1 MKFFVLSL
9 LIAAVSAVSPTAP
22 PTQRGGSFCVC
33 AISTGTKNGI
43 KDANDNPTKDSY
55 GPPFGGVG
63 APCTIRG
70 PTDVECSKDFYKTN
84 CMSTQGRA
92 CDFYQECG
100 KVESNATLN
109 NCMPKGNFMCPRFR
123 YLSKRETA
131 DDGDMAMD
139 TLQTMNAAGYNDGCT
154 PSQSC
159 CNGACC
165 DTNEACMAITG
176 GAFIYDGTSYADAT
190 QVARN
195 DWKTIDGTEMK
206 NKPMACMKQGIWM
219 NTTAGMKVIFLPIVG
234 IVLIA
239 LCFMQANGKKS
250 GEMMDNLAPMLMMV
264 FGFFL
269 VFSHH
274 IGFAF
279 VCALTAAVT
288 MCSSPAWTSWVCFF
302 QIIIFFFCAGGR
314 SFFISNTADA
324 AAGWF
329 LPANNLFIQY
339 LTGSA
344 TGIAP
349 IAAQCGTYYNFFT
362 YVAANTKWMTNANRT
377 TWGYCSQEWVSFQVF
392 NVTMQMA
399 AFMFM
404 IVQTAIKAVSGGG
417 DGRTSQALSA
427 AKV

>member
-9 LIAAVSAVSPTAP
+9 LIAAVSATSPTAP
-22 PTQRGGSFCVC
+22 PTHRGGSLCPC
-33 AISTGTKNGI
+33 TISAGVKNGL
-43 KDANDNPTKDSY
+43 DPVGANSY

-63 APCTIRG
+63 SPCVARG
-70 PTDVECSKDFYKTN
+70 DTANPCSAGALTTT
-84 CMSTQGRA
+84 CMSTTGRR
-92 CDFYQECG
+92 CTYYQECG
-100 KVESNATLN
+100 KVEGNSTLN

-131 DDGDMAMD
+131 DDGDSAMD
-139 TLQTMNAAGYNDGCT
+139 TLQTMNNDGSVDGCT

-159 CNGACC
+159 CNGQCC
-165 DTNEACMAITG
+165 NTNQACMAITT
-176 GAFIYDGTSYADAT
+176 GAFIYDGTEYADAT
-190 QVARN
+190 AVARN
-195 DWKTIDGTEMK
+195 DWKTIDGAEMK
-206 NKPMACMKQGIWM
+206 NKPMACMAQGIWM
-219 NTTAGMKVIFLPIVG
+219 NSTAGMKVIFLPIVG

-264 FGFFL
+264 FGIFMM
-269 VFSHH
+269 FSHN

-288 MCSSPAWTSWVCFF
+288 MCASPAWTSWVCLF

-314 SFFISNTADA
+314 SFFVNNNVLPALGWFTAD
-324 AAGWF
+324 
-329 LPANNLFIQY
+329 NNLFTSY
-339 LTGSA
+339 LSSA
-344 TGIAP
+344 TGIAGP
-349 IAAQCGTYYNFFT
+349 ATQCGTYYNFFT
-362 YVAANTKWMTNANRT
+362 YIANNKKWMTNANRT

-392 NVTMQMA
+392 NVTMQMV